1 MAKPPSIIS
10 GTRKAMVLEPLRRT
24 KYFPPGGYLPA
35 FAFGK
40 LGIAVCE
47 ELLADVLGHMVAGGA
62 IFDKMQQFSC
72 RCMLHGDVLHSLF
85 LFGGI
90 IAHVMLL
97 GKRTLPLCRT
107 KQGQHLCICPYL
119 VEL

>member
-1 MAKPPSIIS
+1 MFS
-10 GTRKAMVLEPLRRT
+10 V
-24 KYFPPGGYLPA
+24 
-35 FAFGK
+35 
-40 LGIAVCE
+40 
-47 ELLADVLGHMVAGGA
+47 HMVAGGA

-107 KQGQHLCICPYL
+107 KRGQHLCICPYL

>member
-1 MAKPPSIIS
+1 
-10 GTRKAMVLEPLRRT
+10 
-24 KYFPPGGYLPA
+24 
-35 FAFGK
+35 
-40 LGIAVCE
+40 
-47 ELLADVLGHMVAGGA
+47 
-62 IFDKMQQFSC
+62 
-72 RCMLHGDVLHSLF
+72 MLHGDVLHSLF